1 MPLYQKL
8 YINQGRI
15 FYRSFLCLKR
25 CIETFPNRAFFK
37 ECQYNANTSAF
48 NCTSPDYLALD
59 CTMTHYMPEREGN
72 QRLHCFL
79 SVEIYALAL

>member
-1 MPLYQKL
+1 MPLYKKL

-25 CIETFPNRAFFK
+25 CIETFPNRAFFE

-72 QRLHCFL
+72 QRLH
-79 SVEIYALAL
+79 

>member
-1 MPLYQKL
+1 MSLYKKL

-59 CTMTHYMPEREGN
+59 CTMTHYMPSLIILDR
-72 QRLHCFL
+72 FL